1 MVHMSATAATVS
13 AERQVNRQR
22 VAFWLIGCAGM
33 VFAMAVI
40 GAITRLTE
48 SGLSMV
54 EWRPLIG
61 TLPPLSDAEWQ
72 RVFDLYRQTP
82 EYRLVNAGMSLEAF
96 REIFFWEWLHRL
108 WGRLI
113 GVVFAVPFLWLWLTG
128 RIPRPLMP
136 RLLVVL
142 ALGAGQALMGWY
154 MVQSGLVDRPSVSQ
168 YRLAAHLGLAFL
180 IYGLLVWLALGL
192 LDDGRDRPAAASA
205 LRRHTWIS
213 LGIAAVTVLWGA
225 FVAGLDAGL
234 AYNTFPLMNGAL
246 LPPEAFNLMPAWLNA
261 FENTAL
267 VQFIHRWL
275 GMATAVVVLVLAW
288 RGRLIPGNVG
298 RLAIAAGVMA
308 LLQVALGIATLLLAV
323 PIVLG
328 ALHQAGAL
336 VLVTLLLWLAFE
348 CRVRPAVSSDPASG
362 AAAVS
367 TTA

>member
-22 VAFWLIGCAGM
+22 VAFWLLGCAGM

-113 GVVFAVPFLWLWLTG
+113 GIVFAVPFLWLWLTG

-192 LDDGRDRPAAASA
+192 LDDGRDRPAVASA